1 MGLLNMALRN
11 IMRKST
17 RTLLVSLA
25 LCFAIASIISVYS
38 GTEAS
43 NADTKQMIAEYQDTL
58 MEVGELTNTQ
68 ESMIQV
74 SIGRGGFGGGG
85 GFWGGGGTAG
95 GEAVLTETE
104 LAGIS
109 GVENVETVIPKIS
122 KNVGEVDWEQMRTM
136 REEMRESGQGMGQGR
151 EDMRTFMDSLF
162 DYTIQGIPLDD
173 EFVSKYSLL
182 PEKIVKGST
191 LTATD
196 TGSVLIRDSLTSFF
210 SGGVGDNITIEGQQF
225 TVKGLYESD
234 DTRKNVYMNVA
245 DAQAATDMVGQYST
259 FDVYVTDK
267 SYVDLAVYDISE
279 LYPDIRVQSYAEL
292 SERINERINTVQEDQ
307 IKSLKDDND
316 KVENTGL
323 QIIAVSTA
331 TAGLIVL
338 FMMFYT
344 VKERTKEIGIFKA
357 LGFQEN
363 SIMFQFIAEGAIIG
377 FIGGTFGVAIGW
389 AGAPILA
396 DFLLPSSDSY
406 ATITPSFNLI
416 LLGLG
421 LAAGLGILGSIY
433 PAWKASRKSP
443 AEAIRGG

>member
-104 LAGIS
+104 LVGIS
-109 GVENVETVIPKIS
+109 GVENVEAVIPKIT
-122 KNVGEVDWEQMRTM
+122 KNVGDVDWEQMRKM

-191 LTATD
+191 LTDTD

-245 DAQAATDMVGQYST
+245 DAQAAIDMVGQYST
-259 FDVYVTDK
+259 FDVYVSDK

-279 LYPDIRVQSYAEL
+279 LYPDLSVQSYAEL
-292 SERINERINTVQEDQ
+292 SERINERINTVQEEQ
-307 IKSLKDDND
+307 IASLEADNE
-316 KVENTGL
+316 KVEDTGT
-323 QIIAVSTA
+323 QIIVISTA

-363 SIMFQFIAEGAIIG
+363 RIMNQFIAEGAIIG
-377 FIGGTFGVAIGW
+377 FIGGIFGVAIGW
-389 AGAPILA
+389 AGAPFLA
-396 DFLLPSSDSY
+396 DLLLPSSSSF
-406 ATITPSFNLI
+406 ASIKPSVGLI
-416 LLGLG
+416 ILGLG
-421 LAAGLGILGSIY
+421 LAAALGILGSII
-433 PAWKASRKSP
+433 PAWRASRKSP
-443 AEAIRGG
+443 AEAIRG